1 MPVMHRRLHS
11 IIVYRRKLLLT
22 VHIVHTVQTVC
33 STVSVYPNILSSSD
47 STRISGMIVLIT
59 WHTWFT
65 DSFSPF
71 ILGKCSDSLQSVCFE
86 LSKRNQRHVSTRN
99 KCYCKMSPAAH
110 EMMNCNHMLIS
121 RSCSCLHGVP
131 SRTLGCFIDMGSQTD
146 RSRLPFVVLINSL
159 NFFFLFFLSCLF
171 SSAIGKTKNAF
182 MD

>member
-121 RSCSCLHGVP
+121 RSCSDELFTWRSV
-131 SRTLGCFIDMGSQTD
+131 TNLGLFIDMGSQTD
-146 RSRLPFVVLINSL
+146 RSRLPFVVLMNSL
-159 NFFFLFFLSCLF
+159 NFFFFFFVLFILF
-171 SSAIGKTKNAF
+171 VFQHHRNN
-182 MD
+182 